1 MLAEFLCLIVLLVS
15 PTSFK
20 LLLLILIYRCRTL
33 VIVVALESISV
44 LAVALFK
51 QTHRILLHIR
61 LTTLCSVV
69 LRLVLLLLQVVF
81 ISKDK
86 HLSLLESRASG
97 GVISWTH
104 SFLLLLLL
112 WLCWRWLKAWGAGI
126 CNQQTILYSYL
137 VVLLSL
143 HEWGR
148 KHRVLLVRLVADS

>member
-61 LTTLCSVV
+61 LTILCSVV

-97 GVISWTH
+97 SVISWTH

-112 WLCWRWLKAWGAGI
+112 
-126 CNQQTILYSYL
+126 
-137 VVLLSL
+137 
-143 HEWGR
+143 
-148 KHRVLLVRLVADS
+148 